1 MKYLPQEG
9 EIKKLGKNYLVNIVY
24 TVVGEQFKTW
34 ARERI
39 DERNQRV
46 AIDKDL
52 MIDVDPAIAQA
63 FNVSTAVSL

>member
-1 MKYLPQEG
+1 MKHLPQES

-63 FNVSTAVSL
+63 FNASTAVSL